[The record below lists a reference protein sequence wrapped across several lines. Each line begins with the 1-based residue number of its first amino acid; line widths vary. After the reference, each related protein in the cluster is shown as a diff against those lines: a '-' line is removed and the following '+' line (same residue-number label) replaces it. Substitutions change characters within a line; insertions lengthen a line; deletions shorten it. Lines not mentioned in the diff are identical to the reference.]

1 MNASKKSCTK
11 GDSCIPSTLAE
22 AIYCCVFHSGLEPA
36 VIAERMGVSRA
47 YLYNAANPDREDF
60 QFQARLIIPLTH
72 ATGNLC
78 ILHFMAREFNQAV
91 VPLPAP
97 SATPQDIRGEFMKVM
112 RSLGDGSGVIDDILD
127 DGIVT
132 KVEAQRGRNAL
143 ARTIEILVGVQ
154 EMVSALAR
162 KRAL

>member
-1 MNASKKSCTK
+1 VTVSKKACRQGTPCT
-11 GDSCIPSTLAE
+11 PTTLVE
-22 AIYCCVFHSGLEPA
+22 AIYCCVFHSGIEPA

-78 ILHFMAREFNQAV
+78 ILRFMAREFNQALV
-91 VPLPAP
+91 GLPDVDT
-97 SATPQDIRGEFMKVM
+97 TPQCIRAEFMRVM
-112 RSLGDGSGVIDDILD
+112 ASLGDGSHVIDTILED
-127 DGIVT
+127 DVVT
-132 KVEAQRGRNAL
+132 KEESRRGRTAL

-154 EMVSALAR
+154 EMVAALAG
-162 KRAL
+162 KRGA

>member
-1 MNASKKSCTK
+1 VNASKKCCTK
-11 GDSCIPSTLAE
+11 GESCIPLTLAE
-22 AIYCCVFHSGLEPA
+22 AVYCCVFHSGLEPA

-78 ILHFMAREFNQAV
+78 ILQFLAREFNQAMV
-91 VPLPAP
+91 TLPAP
-97 SATPQDIRGEFMKVM
+97 STTPQDIRVEFMKLIHSM
-112 RSLGDGSGVIDDILD
+112 GDGSSVIDGILD
-127 DGIVT
+127 DGVVT
-132 KVEAQRGRNAL
+132 KVEAKKGHTAL

-154 EMVSALAR
+154 EMVTALAR
-162 KRAL
+162 KRAQ